1 MKIFGQ
7 VLDTDN
13 VPMAF
18 ADVTITT
25 GINAN
30 VMTTVADLDGKF
42 VLENEDIS
50 PDSEFKISYKN
61 YVSQFVK
68 ASDLQGNKIKLA
80 EDSEVL
86 NEVVI
91 ASGSKP
97 SHASTTPP
105 VIESSKQK
113 FIQHLDDH
121 KFVYM
126 AIGGLAGIILVIRA
140 FKK

>member
-30 VMTTVADLDGKF
+30 VKATVADLDGNF
-42 VLENEDIS
+42 SLEDEAIS
-50 PDSEFKISYKN
+50 PDSEFKISYQK
-61 YVSQFVK
+61 YIPQIFK
-68 ASDLQGNKIKLA
+68 ASDLQGKKIKLA

-86 NEVVI
+86 KEVVI
-91 ASGSKP
+91 VSGSKP
-97 SHASTTPP
+97 SHASTKPV
-105 VIESSKQK
+105 VIESTKQK
-113 FIQHLDDH
+113 FVQHLDDH

-126 AIGGLAGIILVIRA
+126 AIVGLAGIILVIRA

>member
-25 GINAN
+25 GVNAN

-50 PDSEFKISYKN
+50 PDTVIKISYLN
-61 YVSQFVK
+61 YVPQIFK
-68 ASDLQGNKIKLA
+68 ASDLQGNKIKLV
-80 EDSEVL
+80 ENSEIL
-86 NEVVI
+86 KEVTLPN
-91 ASGSKP
+91 GSKP
-97 SHASTTPP
+97 SHTSNKTPL
-105 VIESSKQK
+105 VQSNKQK
-113 FIQHLDDH
+113 FVQHLDDH